1 MKKTALITTIAMVLS
16 GCATS
21 SDKITASYVS
31 PIHYQNMDC
40 QQIATEMDRVRS
52 AAVASGAQVDK
63 AANNDAGI
71 MAAGMILFWP
81 ALFFLGGNQAKEAE
95 YAKLKG
101 ESEALD
107 KVAVDKKCINPEGA
121 QEANAGTTQQTQPA
135 VQKIEHITITSSE
148 QPDIRTTQK
157 PLAQ

>member
-1 MKKTALITTIAMVLS
+1 MKKTAVITSLAMALS

-21 SDKITASYVS
+21 SDKIAASYVS

-40 QQIATEMDRVRS
+40 TQIASEMERVRS
-52 AAVASGAQVDK
+52 AAISSGAQVDK

-107 KVAVDKKCINPEGA
+107 RVAVEKKCANTERLQPPSD
-121 QEANAGTTQQTQPA
+121 EAAEKKQPT
-135 VQKIEHITITSSE
+135 VQKVEHITITSTE
-148 QPDIRTTQK
+148 QPDTRHTGKQ
-157 PLAQ
+157 Q